1 MALANDRY
9 AASDLITIDASGW
22 AISQA

>member
-9 AASDLITIDASGW
+9 SASDLITIDASGW